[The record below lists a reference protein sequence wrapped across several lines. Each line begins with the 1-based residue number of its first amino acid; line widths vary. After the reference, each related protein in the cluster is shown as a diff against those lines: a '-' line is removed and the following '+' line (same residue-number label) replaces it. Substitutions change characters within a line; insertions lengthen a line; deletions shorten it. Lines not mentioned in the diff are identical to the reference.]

1 MTKTILQDYC
11 KFQLVYEVTRE
22 SRLFIGT
29 PKKNLFTSLAV
40 FINIIFVVIIGLI
53 KNKLYVYVPMK
64 RQLEEI
70 EKSMM
75 RTGTKIEI
83 GL

>member
-1 MTKTILQDYC
+1 MA
-11 KFQLVYEVTRE
+11 RE

-29 PKKNLFTSLAV
+29 PNKNSLTSLAV

-53 KNKLYVYVPMK
+53 KKKLYVYVPMK

-75 RTGTKIEI
+75 RTGTKIDWTVTLK
-83 GL
+83 GNR